1 MPSLPAEAAEQLAPR
16 FQKPGLKDPKLLIG
30 LLLIVLSVI
39 AVISV
44 VRLGNKTEP
53 YYLATRDIAVGEEIH
68 MQDLTVA
75 DVRLAESREHYI
87 SQQKGIAEGT
97 IATSRIAS
105 GQLIPA
111 SSISSE
117 NTDGRRIA
125 TVSIEST
132 YAATLTP
139 GKHVDVWISTKGQG
153 GANSYNDPEVV
164 MEAAEV
170 STISSKETLIGGSGK
185 SVVQILVNDDAL
197 AKILKALNNEEKINL
212 VPSDY
217 SSRG

>member
-75 DVRLAESREHYI
+75 DVRLAES
-87 SQQKGIAEGT
+87 
-97 IATSRIAS
+97 
-105 GQLIPA
+105 L
-111 SSISSE
+111 
-117 NTDGRRIA
+117 
-125 TVSIEST
+125 
-132 YAATLTP
+132 
-139 GKHVDVWISTKGQG
+139 
-153 GANSYNDPEVV
+153 
-164 MEAAEV
+164 
-170 STISSKETLIGGSGK
+170 STIYHSKKVSQRAQLPLHVSHQGSSYRHL
-185 SVVQILVNDDAL
+185 
-197 AKILKALNNEEKINL
+197 
-212 VPSDY
+212 P
-217 SSRG
+217 